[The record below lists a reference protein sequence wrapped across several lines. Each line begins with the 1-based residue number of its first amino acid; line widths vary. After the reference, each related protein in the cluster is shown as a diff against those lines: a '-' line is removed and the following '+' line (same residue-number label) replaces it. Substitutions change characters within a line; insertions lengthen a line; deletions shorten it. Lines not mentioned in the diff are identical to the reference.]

1 MFAHSFSKSSRLIGA
16 FGLAGVTLAAFTF
29 SSKISKAKDETAL
42 DPNNFKSFKL
52 REIYPV
58 NHNTNRYRFELENE
72 QKLGLTIASCLVVKA
87 PIGENGKDV
96 IRPYT
101 PVSDTEDKGFFDLV
115 VKTYPQGVM
124 SKYMATL
131 NPGDKLDFKGPFPKF
146 EYKPN
151 TLKKIGMIA
160 GGSGVTPMIQ
170 IVQHI
175 LKNPNDKTQVSL
187 LFANLSEND
196 ILLKQELDALALR
209 NKDRFKVH
217 YTIDKQTTKHWNEEV
232 GFITDDMVKKFMPP
246 PNKDN
251 RVLVCGPP
259 GLMKHLS
266 GEKTPDFKQGELTG
280 LLKKLGYDENNVFKF

>member
-1 MFAHSFSKSSRLIGA
+1 M
-16 FGLAGVTLAAFTF
+16 GVTLAAFTF
-29 SSKISKAKDETAL
+29 SSKISKAKDDTAL

-52 REIYPV
+52 REVYQV
-58 NHNTNRYRFELENE
+58 NHNTNRYRFDLENE
-72 QKLGLTIASCLVVKA
+72 QQKLGLTVASCLVVKA

-96 IRPYT
+96 VRPYT
-101 PVSDTEDKGFFDLV
+101 PVSDTEDRGFFDLV

-124 SKYMATL
+124 SKHLSTL
-131 NPGDKLDFKGPFPKF
+131 NPGDKIDFKGPFLKF

-151 TLKKIGMIA
+151 NKKKIGMIA

-170 IVQHI
+170 VIQHI
-175 LKNPNDKTQVSL
+175 LKNPNDKTEVSL
-187 LFANLSEND
+187 LFANLSESD

-217 YTIDKQTTKHWNEEV
+217 YTIDKKTTKYWNEDV
-232 GFITDDMVKKFMPP
+232 GFITEDMIKKYMPTP
-246 PNKDN
+246 SANN
-251 RVLVCGPP
+251 QVLVCGPP

-280 LLKKLGYDENNVFKF
+280 LLKKMGYDENNVFKF